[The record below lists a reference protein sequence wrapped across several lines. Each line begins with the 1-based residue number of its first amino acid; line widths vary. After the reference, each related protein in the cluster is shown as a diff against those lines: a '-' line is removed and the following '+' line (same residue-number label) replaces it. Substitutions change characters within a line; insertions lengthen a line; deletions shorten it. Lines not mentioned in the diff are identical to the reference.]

1 MDIGM
6 KDTATTTMMLS
17 DDRGLEVDFFQK
29 IFTNP
34 ENKNFSVQWSGGAD
48 STFSFWYMAKLM
60 HDYDM
65 KECTLLPVTGYEYIM
80 NYVPY
85 KETEEIYKIIRE
97 SFPRAN
103 ILPRYTYDFMDDL
116 VGEKSKWKY
125 WEHEKPFVKEKYNI
139 SWFVNS
145 NCASPLFEKVDWE
158 PRKITEDRKVGKR
171 LLTNTKLK
179 SAWRLVDKKFIA
191 YQYNKFNLMDTIF
204 PLTASCVNPDDNGDP
219 CKCCWWCREKH
230 WAFGYYD
237 RKIK

>member
-1 MDIGM
+1 MVIGM
-6 KDTATTTMMLS
+6 KDITTTTMMLY
-17 DDRGLEVDFFQK
+17 DDRGLIVDYFQELFK
-29 IFTNP
+29 HHEHRNLGI
-34 ENKNFSVQWSGGAD
+34 QWSGGAD

-60 HDYDM
+60 HDYDL
-65 KECTLLPVTGYEYIM
+65 KEYTLLPVTGYEYIM

-125 WEHEKPFVKEKYNI
+125 WENEKPFVKEKYNI

-158 PRKITEDRKVGKR
+158 PRKITEDRTVKNR
-171 LLTNTKLK
+171 LAKNTKLK

-219 CKCCWWCREKH
+219 CKCCWWCHEKH

-237 RKIK
+237 RKMK